1 MPRILLQQGT
11 NLVNKFALL
20 LHKCRFAQDSRDKPE
35 NDGSWRCWLSIC
47 CSNFINYPSPDTTVS
62 TDKPSKGLDVVRQ
75 YAELLERR
83 VQSSTRVRKAQVVT
97 RQTKHIR
104 NLLPQC
110 ASDAT
115 GFLSDMYK
123 KSTRARKFL
132 ADGVQC
138 GRSMIEMLGVLAIIA
153 VLSVG
158 GIAGYGKA
166 MRMWNSYLQKEQISQ
181 LLHSFIRL
189 RYELG
194 NDKTASKKRYN
205 TADILNALG
214 EVPDGLTYKSGGFYD
229 KSGNFYGGVYGTGC
243 WKNAQ
248 DSDEETCAFQMN
260 FYADLI
266 KADSS
271 LIPTSEDLCENMVYA
286 AKEIAQDIDNITTYW
301 YNTKDDNDPTHWRGY
316 TQWTPFNYETIKTA
330 TPLQIK
336 EMCRQCKNH
345 SACTVSIHL
354 KPN

>member
-1 MPRILLQQGT
+1 
-11 NLVNKFALL
+11 
-20 LHKCRFAQDSRDKPE
+20 
-35 NDGSWRCWLSIC
+35 
-47 CSNFINYPSPDTTVS
+47 
-62 TDKPSKGLDVVRQ
+62 
-75 YAELLERR
+75 
-83 VQSSTRVRKAQVVT
+83 
-97 RQTKHIR
+97 
-104 NLLPQC
+104 
-110 ASDAT
+110 
-115 GFLSDMYK
+115 
-123 KSTRARKFL
+123 
-132 ADGVQC
+132 
-138 GRSMIEMLGVLAIIA
+138 MIEMLGVLAIIA